1 MDRPVEPSEAQIVGS
16 ESAPGSGSGP
26 TVAANDRRRDGRRKG
41 KEVAD
46 ASSSRPQQSKGDK
59 GRSRAPGADRKQES
73 SSSSARAS
81 GTGGNNTNGGS
92 SSNNNNSRRQRN
104 RKTGD
109 LGGRTFPV
117 APNPPDQGRES
128 SGTQRAAQ
136 RNSSRVQPKKFVHT
150 VEEDRDLMA
159 ALTSGLTNST
169 YDCMVCWDVIRPAHK
184 VWNCQVCW
192 AAFHLD
198 CLSTWAKKSSEDSN
212 NNGAGW
218 RCPGCQNTQVSIPK
232 EYVCFC
238 GKIHNPDFNR
248 YLTPH
253 SCGELCGRP
262 RDCPHPCNIPCHPGP
277 CPPCGGQGPIQS
289 CHCGNESFQMRCVET
304 DFTFQTG
311 KSCNQVCGELL
322 GCGKHTCTSLCHPG
336 LCPPCEETDEQKCY
350 CGKHEREAR
359 CGDGEQR
366 TTVIEGEE
374 CTGFY
379 ECHEICHRPLA
390 CGHHECTK
398 TCHPLDDEPGQC
410 SARPEVVNTCPCGS
424 MAIEIL
430 LKGKSRSSCTDP
442 IPVCGGVCKKTLK
455 CGHRCMQKCHLGECA
470 PCKMTVT
477 VDCRCGSTRVQRV
490 CSDMGMYGD
499 EPPRCDRICR
509 NLRACGKHECN
520 NRCCPAKNKPKGQ
533 KYDPAALEAHTCP
546 LVCGRKLKCGV
557 HSCEMLCHK
566 GHCNPCLNASFD
578 ELACACGRTVV
589 YPPIPCGTPI
599 PKCRYTCTRA
609 RACGHTSFTNHLCH
623 PDSEPCPPCIM
634 LVSKP
639 CMCRK
644 TRMPNVPCY
653 KNNASCGK
661 ACGKGLDCGHNCI
674 KSCHSG
680 ECLQP
685 PSDVCTQLCPKP
697 RKSCGHR
704 CGVACH
710 GDTLCPEDQPCQVTV
725 PSSCKCGHLTM
736 ESACNAS
743 AENLWDGKPRIIK
756 CNDYCL
762 IAERNKRVALALDIE
777 EGPAPGP
784 RIPDYD
790 EYVLDYASAN
800 MEFTLKIEKQLAEW
814 VVDTSKPILSFPP
827 MKGHRRKF
835 LHELAAHYDVTSE
848 SVDVEPYRSVTVRRQ
863 LDTSVP
869 GLLVSQACRHKRPI
883 RSSTSGSSVEQLR
896 KPMIK
901 DPVNAIYLHDLAFG
915 LTRSELA
922 AQLAPI
928 FGNIKY
934 GIRWLT
940 DDDAVLVPHPGSM
953 QMDELEAV
961 LVRLRAGIKT
971 VAAKGHLCER
981 IELCWVNKEGEV
993 TDIEADK
1000 SAKTDGDTSEQGS
1013 DADKDIG
1020 TESGEKTE
1028 EQPAMQTETSS
1039 KGSSDDEVVMVN
1051 LQTELRKD
1059 ESS

>member
-1 MDRPVEPSEAQIVGS
+1 
-16 ESAPGSGSGP
+16 
-26 TVAANDRRRDGRRKG
+26 
-41 KEVAD
+41 
-46 ASSSRPQQSKGDK
+46 
-59 GRSRAPGADRKQES
+59 
-73 SSSSARAS
+73 
-81 GTGGNNTNGGS
+81 
-92 SSNNNNSRRQRN
+92 
-104 RKTGD
+104 
-109 LGGRTFPV
+109 
-117 APNPPDQGRES
+117 
-128 SGTQRAAQ
+128 
-136 RNSSRVQPKKFVHT
+136 
-150 VEEDRDLMA
+150 
-159 ALTSGLTNST
+159 
-169 YDCMVCWDVIRPAHK
+169 
-184 VWNCQVCW
+184 
-192 AAFHLD
+192 
-198 CLSTWAKKSSEDSN
+198 
-212 NNGAGW
+212 
-218 RCPGCQNTQVSIPK
+218 
-232 EYVCFC
+232 
-238 GKIHNPDFNR
+238 
-248 YLTPH
+248 
-253 SCGELCGRP
+253 
-262 RDCPHPCNIPCHPGP
+262 
-277 CPPCGGQGPIQS
+277 
-289 CHCGNESFQMRCVET
+289 
-304 DFTFQTG
+304 
-311 KSCNQVCGELL
+311 
-322 GCGKHTCTSLCHPG
+322 
-336 LCPPCEETDEQKCY
+336 
-350 CGKHEREAR
+350 
-359 CGDGEQR
+359 
-366 TTVIEGEE
+366 
-374 CTGFY
+374 
-379 ECHEICHRPLA
+379 
-390 CGHHECTK
+390 
-398 TCHPLDDEPGQC
+398 
-410 SARPEVVNTCPCGS
+410 
-424 MAIEIL
+424 
-430 LKGKSRSSCTDP
+430 
-442 IPVCGGVCKKTLK
+442 
-455 CGHRCMQKCHLGECA
+455 
-470 PCKMTVT
+470 
-477 VDCRCGSTRVQRV
+477 
-490 CSDMGMYGD
+490 
-499 EPPRCDRICR
+499 
-509 NLRACGKHECN
+509 
-520 NRCCPAKNKPKGQ
+520 
-533 KYDPAALEAHTCP
+533 
-546 LVCGRKLKCGV
+546 
-557 HSCEMLCHK
+557 
-566 GHCNPCLNASFD
+566 
-578 ELACACGRTVV
+578 
-589 YPPIPCGTPI
+589 
-599 PKCRYTCTRA
+599 
-609 RACGHTSFTNHLCH
+609 
-623 PDSEPCPPCIM
+623 
-634 LVSKP
+634 
-639 CMCRK
+639 
-644 TRMPNVPCY
+644 MPNVPCY

-993 TDIEADK
+993 VSHTNVGGGSQSKRFFNASQSNQWLKRMVPPKVANTFALLDDDERIAAAKRAEEERILKAKEAAGTLSSDAWEEEASTSSSVVAPTMASISMSSPMSGQVISRPLSAESTSQSGQSQTTEDLTRFVVVEAGEFTDEVVDDWQELLEDDDEAETDIEADK